1 MSLILIYE
9 KPAGRTKNCAFTLIR
24 YMDMNEED
32 TIRILKRRITTA
44 KEMNRQAWKNFPVG
58 SSVPDLIKWL
68 ESEGW
73 TFEEWKQSE
82 RDKKKGLL

>member
-1 MSLILIYE
+1 
-9 KPAGRTKNCAFTLIR
+9 
-24 YMDMNEED
+24 
-32 TIRILKRRITTA
+32 
-44 KEMNRQAWKNFPVG
+44 MNRLSWSLFGVG
-58 SSVPDLIKWL
+58 SEISALTEWL

>member
-1 MSLILIYE
+1 MS
-9 KPAGRTKNCAFTLIR
+9 
-24 YMDMNEED
+24 EED

-44 KEMNRQAWKNFPVG
+44 KEMNKLSWSLFGVG
-58 SSVPDLIKWL
+58 SEISALTAWL

>member
-1 MSLILIYE
+1 MS
-9 KPAGRTKNCAFTLIR
+9 
-24 YMDMNEED
+24 EED
-32 TIRILKRRITTA
+32 TIRVLKRRITTA
-44 KEMNRQAWKNFPVG
+44 KEMNKLSWQLFGVG
-58 SSVPDLIKWL
+58 SDIADLTTWL